1 MHGAFVT
8 LQPFAQLENLHQQTS
23 MKNRLDCIPSNT
35 SFTIFPENAFGSRG
49 GPINQPYLTIS
60 VHIWLHM
67 AAYACVWLHMAAYG
81 CIWLHMAPY
90 GCIWLHMAAYG
101 CIGLHMAAYG
111 CIWVHMVA
119 PSSLHPP
126 PSVPTSYIL
135 GPPSSS
141 SSSW

>member
-1 MHGAFVT
+1 
-8 LQPFAQLENLHQQTS
+8 
-23 MKNRLDCIPSNT
+23 
-35 SFTIFPENAFGSRG
+35 
-49 GPINQPYLTIS
+49 
-60 VHIWLHM
+60 M

-126 PSVPTSYIL
+126 PSVPTSYLL

-141 SSSW
+141 SSWYPGGANVPRGEAYGAEKLPNGDEGRKMCPRGSPHFPTLKMWTSPGPRKPVLRTKVAQSSSK